1 MIMDAA
7 KATYQESTSNSE
19 SAKFSETPPQS
30 AALVELFSAIQGEGL
45 NVGTRQLFVRFGGCD
60 LRCRFCDSAHT
71 WHAQTTCRIEVTPG
85 QRDFEAHPNPVGMA
99 QLIAWVERQAV
110 DNLHDSLSLT
120 GGEPL
125 LHADFLA
132 EFLSQLRPSVPIP
145 IYLETGGHRPE
156 DLAKLLPYLA
166 LVGMD
171 IKLPSVSGETH
182 WEAHSAFLRMCRQS
196 GVEVFCKL
204 IVSRETADTDLVQ
217 AAALVAQVNSKIPM
231 FLQPVTPLSNQGEP
245 APPTPAQVLD
255 WQAKLKRQLASVR
268 VIPQTHK
275 TIDQL

>member
-1 MIMDAA
+1 MSAD
-7 KATYQESTSNSE
+7 KAIAPDREPVR
-19 SAKFSETPPQS
+19 SAGTPAGY

-71 WHAQTTCRIEVTPG
+71 WQAQATCRIEATPG
-85 QRDFEAHPNPVGMA
+85 QRDFEIYPNPVGVA
-99 QLIAWVERQAV
+99 QLMTWVERQSAG
-110 DNLHDSLSLT
+110 NLHDSLSLT

-132 EFLSQLRPSVPIP
+132 DFLSQLRDRVQIP
-145 IYLETGGHRPE
+145 IYLETGGHRPD

-182 WEAHSAFLRMCRQS
+182 WEAHAAFLRMCDRS
-196 GVEVFCKL
+196 GVSVFCKL
-204 IVSRETADTDLVQ
+204 IASRDTTPVDLER
-217 AAALVAQVNSKIPM
+217 AAELVARVNPNIPL
-231 FLQPVTPLSNQGEP
+231 FLQPVTPLSEKGQP

-255 WQAKLKRQLASVR
+255 WQAQMKRQLASVR

-275 TIDQL
+275 MLGQL